1 MNREEACLY
10 DLFLT
15 PGWRERYDQLV
26 DQEFTFPKSGRILD
40 LEAGTGGFAIEL
52 ARRSGEGTEV
62 TLVPADPEL
71 QAIATE
77 KARIG
82 KVANV
87 RFFSGPSELLASS
100 PEPFE
105 VVISD
110 WSLHPWREP
119 LMELADI
126 AQLIRPGGSIIWKLL
141 VQGSFDELF
150 SIFWEALYELNLV
163 EYSSKLERLILA
175 RPPLAVFEEQASGV
189 GFRQIR
195 GVISREVLT
204 FADANEFLTSPL
216 ISLPFL
222 PYWLG
227 VLPDGPSGPDGP
239 DEQIQRQVIAK
250 IATIIDR
257 ERQGGSFEV
266 SVRAALLIARR

>member
-15 PGWRERYDQLV
+15 PGWRERYDQIV

-52 ARRSGEGTEV
+52 ARRSGDKTEV
-62 TLVPADPEL
+62 VLVSADPEL
-71 QAIATE
+71 QAIASE

-87 RFFSGPSELLASS
+87 RFSSGASELRDTS
-100 PEPFE
+100 PEPFD
-105 VVISD
+105 VVIAD
-110 WSLHPWREP
+110 WSLCPWRAP
-119 LMELADI
+119 LMELAEI
-126 AQLIRPGGSIIWKLL
+126 AQLVRPGGSIIWKLL

-150 SIFWEALYELNLV
+150 SIYWEALYELDLM

-175 RPPLAVFEEQASGV
+175 RPPLTAYEEQASGA

-195 GVISREVLT
+195 GVTSREVFT

-216 ISLPFL
+216 IRLPFL
-222 PYWLG
+222 PLWLEI
-227 VLPDGPSGPDGP
+227 LP
-239 DEQIQRQVIAK
+239 DEQTRQRVTTT

-266 SVRAALLIARR
+266 SGRAALLIARR